1 MRCSS
6 STRLLF
12 LFLGLKCLWQ
22 KRSQHTAI
30 LRAAPRGSSR
40 ARNPPPFG
48 PCPTTSEKSTLP
60 RATGPQ
66 VEGDLATKMTSDS
79 RMYMYSYYNYIATN
93 QYAQNYNVFAHAL
106 FLFLCSIILNWGD
119 GTTDVS
125 EQVQLGLFN
134 LMHQYEKRDGRY
146 NVKVYYCSTPV
157 FKYPKNF
164 EDFARQGCCG
174 TMSETIEFTNN
185 PGTFGLL

>member
-1 MRCSS
+1 VPDYIGKVDITAGYGPSGRGRPCDKDD
-6 STRLLF
+6 
-12 LFLGLKCLWQ
+12 LGF
-22 KRSQHTAI
+22 T
-30 LRAAPRGSSR
+30 
-40 ARNPPPFG
+40 
-48 PCPTTSEKSTLP
+48 
-60 RATGPQ
+60 
-66 VEGDLATKMTSDS
+66 
-79 RMYMYSYYNYIATN
+79 
-93 QYAQNYNVFAHAL
+93 
-106 FLFLCSIILNWGD
+106 IILNWGD

-157 FKYPKNF
+157 FKYPKNY